1 VAFAAAR
8 VSAIIG
14 AFLLA
19 GSCRIRAMN
28 PSVPELETDRLILRP
43 HVRED
48 FDESYALWSDET
60 VTRFIGGKPFSR
72 EEVWSRLLRYAGHW
86 ALLGYGYWVIREKN
100 SGRFVGEIGFAD
112 YQRDIEPPLG
122 APEIGWALMPSMHGI
137 GYATEAVRGALTWA
151 DAKWPERETVCIIAP
166 DNVASRRV
174 AAKCGYVE
182 ARQATYKG
190 HPTGVFCRAV

>member
-1 VAFAAAR
+1 MAFAAAR

-72 EEVWSRLLRYAGHW
+72 EEVWSRLLRY
-86 ALLGYGYWVIREKN
+86 GYWVIREKN

-151 DAKWPERETVCIIAP
+151 DAKWPERGTVCIIAP

-174 AAKCGYVE
+174 AAKC
-182 ARQATYKG
+182 
-190 HPTGVFCRAV
+190 

>member
-1 VAFAAAR
+1 
-8 VSAIIG
+8 
-14 AFLLA
+14 
-19 GSCRIRAMN
+19 MN

-137 GYATEAVRGALTWA
+137 GYATEDHRAGQRGVPAGCGEMRLRRGAA
-151 DAKWPERETVCIIAP
+151 GDIQR
-166 DNVASRRV
+166 ASDRGVLPHCLRV
-174 AAKCGYVE
+174 
-182 ARQATYKG
+182 
-190 HPTGVFCRAV
+190 FRAFPRVPISSGRIV